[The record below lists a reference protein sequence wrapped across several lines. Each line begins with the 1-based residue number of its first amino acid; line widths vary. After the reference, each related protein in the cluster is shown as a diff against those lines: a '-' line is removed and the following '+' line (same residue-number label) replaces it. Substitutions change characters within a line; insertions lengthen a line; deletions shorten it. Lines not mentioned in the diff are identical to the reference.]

1 MTDTKLTSLTQ
12 IKVGDFVKL
21 VDRDDQGRFSYTG
34 QVTNI
39 ETGKEVKKEVHG
51 KKVSVIED
59 SSFEMKT
66 FEGIMGFNMDEPD
79 IHELYKTTT
88 KPKGWGKFIKNPKG
102 FKEPEIV
109 EVTKTK
115 KELVFD
121 LVSDNSRK
129 GEKALLKLA
138 TEKIGGSTKQLST
151 YIKLAKLKI
160 K

>member
-1 MTDTKLTSLTQ
+1 
-12 IKVGDFVKL
+12 
-21 VDRDDQGRFSYTG
+21 
-34 QVTNI
+34 
-39 ETGKEVKKEVHG
+39 
-51 KKVSVIED
+51 
-59 SSFEMKT
+59 
-66 FEGIMGFNMDEPD
+66 EPD